1 MHQTGFRNVPNV
13 AAACLRR
20 QIRPGEGARGS
31 EEDVSQNK
39 ETRGGAQGPSAGV
52 SQPDSNTSLK
62 R

>member
-39 ETRGGAQGPSAGV
+39 GTGAVLRVPLPGLASPILT
-52 SQPDSNTSLK
+52 P